1 MRYLTKSKFKLG
13 LECPTKLY
21 YVGKKQYPNQKQSDP
36 FLMQL
41 ANGGFQVEALA
52 RLKYENGKMIE
63 SKNTELATQQT
74 SELLQENSACLFE
87 ASFTHQSLH
96 VRSDIVIK
104 TGNHLKL
111 IEVKAKSSRSSVPVS
126 SEFMQK
132 SKTPKLDSK
141 WEAYLWDIAFQK
153 YVIQLCYPDLQ
164 ISANLLLAD
173 KDAKSSVDGINQ
185 KFKIT
190 QTGSD
195 QRMNILIDKELR
207 YVELG
212 EELLVEKD
220 VTEIVNLIICG
231 EIKYAENG
239 LAFLEIVQLFEDA
252 FSNDQEL
259 KTLVGRQCKDC
270 EFRLKEDEKE
280 SNSSKSGFDRC
291 WLENGKVTRSD
302 LKKPKTYDI
311 YSSGFSKK
319 LMKEDGVLMAH
330 HLSPEQLNKIKDH
343 IGYSQGERQLY
354 QLDDI
359 LSGEKRKEFK
369 EEALAKYRKK
379 IDFPLNMIDFETST
393 NALPFMKNQSP
404 YETIAFQ
411 FSHHILHENGEIEH
425 ANQWLCTEPN
435 KFPNFEFVRALKLA
449 LEANQGSIFR
459 YHNHEN
465 TVLNKIKSQLLVS
478 NETDKHELVKFIELI
493 TKYEKDNSEQE
504 GARCMIDLHRLI
516 SDCYYNTEFAHS
528 LSLKVVLPAIISTD
542 LKLQAKY
549 SNSLKD
555 AGINSLNFGAEHKW
569 LSPEKQNGL
578 DPYSNLPMPF
588 EGYTDNQL
596 MDFFVNADDKVSN
609 GGTAMMVYAK
619 MQYTEMINEERSALE
634 KALLKYCELDT
645 LAMVM
650 VYEHLKGEL
659 FSETKNI

>member
-1 MRYLTKSKFKLG
+1 MKYLTKSRFKLG
-13 LECPTKLY
+13 LECPTKLF
-21 YVGKKQYPNQKQSDP
+21 YVGKKEYPNQKQSDP
-36 FLMQL
+36 FLLQL

-52 RLKYENGKMIE
+52 RLKYANGIMIE
-63 SKNTELATQQT
+63 IKNTELATQQT
-74 SELLQENSACLFE
+74 SELLLENNACLFE
-87 ASFTHQSLH
+87 ASFTHRSLH

-104 TGNHLKL
+104 TGNHIKL
-111 IEVKAKSSRSSVPVS
+111 IEVKAKSSRSSYTVS

-132 SKTPKLDSK
+132 SKTPKLNSK

-195 QRMNILIDKELR
+195 QRMNILIDKDLK
-207 YVELG
+207 YVDLG

-220 VTEIVNLIICG
+220 VTEIVNQIICG
-231 EIKYAENG
+231 EIKYSENG
-239 LAFLEIVQLFEDA
+239 LTFLEILQLFQEA
-252 FSNDQEL
+252 YVNDQEL

-270 EFRLKEDEKE
+270 EFRLKEDEIE
-280 SNSSKSGFDRC
+280 SDTCKSGFDRC

-319 LMKEDGVLMAH
+319 LMKEDGVIMAH
-330 HLSPEQLNKIKDH
+330 QLNPEELNKIKDH

-354 QLDDI
+354 QLEDI
-359 LSGEKRKEFK
+359 LSGEKRKTFN
-369 EEALAKYRKK
+369 EEALAKYKEK
-379 IDFPLNMIDFETST
+379 IHYPLNMIDFETST

-404 YETIAFQ
+404 YEIIAFQ
-411 FSHHILHENGEIEH
+411 FSHHIVHENGEIEH

-478 NETDKHELVKFIELI
+478 NETDKNELIQFIELI
-493 TKYEKDNSEQE
+493 TKYEKDNLEHE

-542 LKLQAKY
+542 LELQAKY
-549 SNSLKD
+549 SNSLMS
-555 AGINSLNFGAEHKW
+555 ASINSLNFSLDHRW
-569 LSPEKQNGL
+569 LSPEKRNGL

-588 EGYTDNQL
+588 EGYNDNQL
-596 MDFFVNADDKVSN
+596 MDFFVNADDKISN

-619 MQYTEMINEERSALE
+619 MQYSEMSNEERSALE
-634 KALLKYCELDT
+634 QALLKYCELDT
-645 LAMVM
+645 LAMVI
-650 VYEHLKGEL
+650 VFEHLQGNLKPL
-659 FSETKNI
+659 SF